1 MQSYG
6 EENVAAKTKDPINM
20 KRPRFG
26 IFSHLNPD
34 LLQDTTK
41 LYGFF
46 PVVIESFNILLLL
59 VGNEIK
65 KDNTNFRHAVSRVE
79 RLGIFTGKILF
90 NILYF
95 ILKYY
100 CLTAA
105 KLK

>member
-34 LLQDTTK
+34 LLEDTTK

-46 PVVIESFNILLLL
+46 PVVIESF
-59 VGNEIK
+59 
-65 KDNTNFRHAVSRVE
+65 
-79 RLGIFTGKILF
+79 
-90 NILYF
+90 
-95 ILKYY
+95 ILKNSV
-100 CLTAA
+100 CTSKRTSHFTITNINWLTPFKEIIAV
-105 KLK
+105 